1 MDKRYNY
8 ILWPMWTRAR
18 ARGRAVFIFAFH
30 ADCALLD
37 CISCIPVLSLYGT
50 PSLVLALS
58 RALGLA
64 LFFASHSKG
73 LSRSRIGHTGGDS
86 K

>member
-1 MDKRYNY
+1 MANVD
-8 ILWPMWTRAR
+8 A
-18 ARGRAVFIFAFH
+18 RAVFIFAFH

-37 CISCIPVLSLYGT
+37 CISCISVLSLYGT

-64 LFFASHSKG
+64 RKRGPSVAHRAEVCVALLRFAM
-73 LSRSRIGHTGGDS
+73 
-86 K
+86 